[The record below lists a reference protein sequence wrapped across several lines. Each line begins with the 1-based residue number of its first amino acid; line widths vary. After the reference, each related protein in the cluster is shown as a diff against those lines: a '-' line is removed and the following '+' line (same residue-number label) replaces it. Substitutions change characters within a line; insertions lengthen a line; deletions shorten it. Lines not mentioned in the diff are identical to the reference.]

1 MGKRVALFPPRRV
14 DGVIGAS
21 TMKAV
26 HSAWLAALVLAGCA
40 SSPEPGSVR
49 IVNDANLVRDCK
61 VIGTVSDND
70 MEDLQ
75 KKAARVGGNTALLT
89 PEREA
94 TGGYFGL
101 QKYMTADVYQCDGA
115 K

>member
-1 MGKRVALFPPRRV
+1 MTTTRIIRWAG
-14 DGVIGAS
+14 
-21 TMKAV
+21 
-26 HSAWLAALVLAGCA
+26 LAALLLAGCA
-40 SSPEPGSVR
+40 SAPEPGRVR

-61 VIGTVSDND
+61 VIGTVSDNN

-75 KKAARVGGNTALLT
+75 KKAARVGGNAVLLT

-94 TGGYFGL
+94 KGGFFGL
-101 QKYMTADVYQCDGA
+101 EKYQTADVYQCDGT

>member
-1 MGKRVALFPPRRV
+1 MTTTRIIRWAG
-14 DGVIGAS
+14 
-21 TMKAV
+21 
-26 HSAWLAALVLAGCA
+26 LAALLLAGCA
-40 SSPEPGSVR
+40 SAPEPGRVR

-61 VIGTVSDND
+61 VIGTVSDNN

-75 KKAARVGGNTALLT
+75 KKAARVGGNAVLLT

-94 TGGYFGL
+94 KGGFFGL
-101 QKYMTADVYQCDGA
+101 EKYMTADVYQCNGT